1 MANEFRSYALRTDIS
16 APVARVWTAWTQPLS
31 LARWCSPSATIRAK
45 PDGSLRVRFD
55 SAVEIDAHIDVFEP
69 AQRLR
74 LLLLSGSSAP
84 AFDGVEVDDF
94 LFEADGERSRLRLLN
109 SGLPNDPGWDY
120 YHARKRVHW
129 QRALARL
136 KVFLEK
142 NLDRE
147 ETAS

>member
-94 LFEADGERSRLRLLN
+94 LFEADGERSRPDCSIQVCPTIRGGITTTRA
-109 SGLPNDPGWDY
+109 SGYTGNGRW
-120 YHARKRVHW
+120 
-129 QRALARL
+129 RA
-136 KVFLEK
+136 
-142 NLDRE
+142 
-147 ETAS
+147 